1 MLAVGEALIDLTSAG
16 DGGTF
21 LALPGGAPLN
31 VLGMLSR
38 LGRKTALIGK
48 VGHDAFGRKIRDAL
62 LRIGIDETFLSVD
75 PIHPTTLAV
84 VSTDEKGERSFA
96 FYREDGADRFLCPAD
111 VDAALVKQARAF
123 HFGSLSLTHQENRL
137 ATEKALSAAKTA
149 GAVVSFDPNLRPLL
163 WRDLAH
169 ARRQIDFGMQ
179 NADVVK
185 ISLDEARFLLR
196 DDALSLPDASAAL
209 FSRYP
214 GIRLLSVTD
223 GQNGSLVAVPG
234 VEPVFTPAFSP
245 EKAID
250 TTGCGDCFCAC
261 MLDAFLSAG
270 RRDLSGADLASAA
283 AFAAAAAGLLS
294 RRKGAL
300 DSMPTKE
307 EIEALKNAR
316 S

>member
-1 MLAVGEALIDLTSAG
+1 MLAIGEALIDLTSSG
-16 DGGTF
+16 DGGY

-31 VLGMLSR
+31 ALGMLSR
-38 LGRKTALIGK
+38 LGRKTAFIGK
-48 VGHDAFGRKIRDAL
+48 VGADAFGRKIRDAL

-84 VSTDEKGERSFA
+84 VSTDKKGERSFA

-111 VDAALVKQARAF
+111 VDADLIKRARAF
-123 HFGSLSLTHQENRL
+123 HFGSLSLTHPENRL
-137 ATEKALSAAKTA
+137 ATEKALSAAKSA
-149 GAVVSFDPNLRPLL
+149 ALVISFDPNLRPLL
-163 WRDLAH
+163 WRDLSDAGR
-169 ARRQIDFGMQ
+169 AIDFGMQ

-196 DDALSLPDASAAL
+196 NDALSLSASAASL

-223 GQNGSLVAVPG
+223 GQNGSLAAMPG
-234 VEPVFTPAFSP
+234 VAPVFTPAFSP

-261 MLDAFLSAG
+261 MLDAFLSSENG
-270 RRDLSGADLASAA
+270 MTSRDDLTKAA
-283 AFAAAAAGLLS
+283 ALAAAAAGLLS

-300 DSMPTKE
+300 AGMPTKE
-307 EIEALKNAR
+307 EVEAVENAR
-316 S
+316 A